1 VARGSVRVAVT
12 PSSQSSKRPH
22 IIRGAPRTVPEMQL
36 DVLGIRNFYLRV
48 HVTIGASPS
57 TADVPFSDDSTR
69 NRPPVDLPV
78 ERNQDLSG
86 GTRIALKSNPMRGVF
101 ADLRYAA
108 GVLRRSPSLTAVA
121 VLTLALGI
129 AATTTVFGWID
140 GMVLHPFRGATDDG
154 QLAVLESVRASGIE
168 TPSVSYADSR
178 DFQDNLRSIS
188 GLALNQKAPASI
200 GDVENPYSAW
210 FELVSGNY
218 FEVLGVKP
226 ILGRT
231 FAREEYG
238 DKAKAF
244 TAVISYR
251 LWQNYFRG
259 DPSILGRTVHLN
271 RQRVTIVGVAPPEFQ
286 GDFPGVAL
294 DVWVPVPLA
303 GEGERGARHFGAIVR
318 LKPGV
323 SVAQASAEAAT
334 VAARLSRAFPKTN
347 EGVGA
352 RIVPIWKAQEG
363 LSGILAA
370 PLAILGAACG
380 LVLLIACANVANLL
394 LARSASRQREFGI
407 RVALGAGP
415 GRLRRQ
421 LFSESLLLAAL
432 ATLAALPL
440 ALWFQNLPVYLVPPT
455 GLPVYFNGYPSARVF
470 LFAALVCLVS
480 AQISGLPP
488 AFQSLRRNVVDALK
502 RGGRSETQSG
512 HSRRISGLLVIAEV
526 GLALAAL
533 VTLGLF
539 LRSLYGLQ
547 NTAAGFDHRNVT
559 VCRLFLATNNYTP
572 SEEQQFSRQLR
583 ERLLESPGV
592 TGAAYSDSIPLGF
605 GLGKWNDVIVEG
617 YAARRGENLGVHHA
631 SVSPGY
637 FDVLRMPLLAGRDF
651 KPEDNENAPR
661 VMIVNETFAER
672 FFDGRVPVGRRVQI
686 YGKPFTIVGMV
697 KDSKYLSLSEA
708 PQPYFYMSFDQV
720 HYGSGENGVAFYAR
734 TDRAASGLV
743 PVLRHEMSAID
754 PNSAGLTAMAL
765 SDYISAA
772 WFGPRL
778 ASLFLGVLGLI
789 ALLLAGVGLYGVM
802 AYSVSQRTREIGIRM
817 ALGADSIGVL
827 RMVMRRGLLL
837 ALSGIAAGLVIALAS
852 APLIAPLLYHVS
864 PADPVSIAGAALF
877 LIVVAV
883 IASLIPAL
891 RATRLDPILA
901 LHEE

>member
-1 VARGSVRVAVT
+1 MRN
-12 PSSQSSKRPH
+12 
-22 IIRGAPRTVPEMQL
+22 
-36 DVLGIRNFYLRV
+36 VL
-48 HVTIGASPS
+48 
-57 TADVPFSDDSTR
+57 
-69 NRPPVDLPV
+69 
-78 ERNQDLSG
+78 E
-86 GTRIALKSNPMRGVF
+86 
-101 ADLRYAA
+101 DLRYAMR
-108 GVLRRSPSLTAVA
+108 VLHRTPSLTAVA

-140 GMVLHPFRGATDDG
+140 GMVLHPFRGAADDG

-168 TPSVSYADSR
+168 DPHVSYVDSR

-188 GLALNQKAPASI
+188 GLELNQKAPASI
-200 GDVENPYSAW
+200 GDGENAYSAW
-210 FELVSGNY
+210 IESVSGNY
-218 FEVLGVKP
+218 FDVLGVKP

-231 FAREEYG
+231 FAPEENG
-238 DKAKAF
+238 ERAKAF

-251 LWQNYFRG
+251 LWQNYFHSDR
-259 DPSILGRTVHLN
+259 SILGRIVHIN
-271 RQRVTIVGVAPPEFQ
+271 RYPVTIVGVAPPEFQ
-286 GDFPGVAL
+286 GDFPGTGL
-294 DVWVPVPLA
+294 DAWVPAPLA
-303 GEGERGARHFGAIVR
+303 SEPRRNARQFLAIVR

-323 SVAQASAEAAT
+323 SISQASAEAAT
-334 VAARLSRAFPKTN
+334 VAARLAAAFPKTN

-363 LSGILAA
+363 ASSILAA
-370 PLAILGAACG
+370 PMAILGAACG

-407 RVALGAGP
+407 RAALGASP

-432 ATLAALPL
+432 ATLAGLPL
-440 ALWFQNLPVYLVPPT
+440 AVWFQNLPVHLVPPT
-455 GLPVYFNGYPSARVF
+455 GIPVYFNVYPSARVF

-488 AFQSLRRNVVDALK
+488 AFQSLRGSVADALK
-502 RGGRSETQSG
+502 QGGRGDTQSA
-512 HSRRISGLLVIAEV
+512 HSQRISGLLVIAEV

-539 LRSLYGLQ
+539 LRSRYGLQ
-547 NTAAGFDHRNVT
+547 NTPAGFDHSNVI
-559 VCRLFLATNNYTP
+559 VCRLFLSTNNYTP

-583 ERLLESPGV
+583 ERLLESPVV

-637 FDVLRMPLLAGRDF
+637 FDVLRMTLLAGRDF

-661 VMIVNETFAER
+661 VMIVNETFAQR

-686 YGKPFTIVGMV
+686 YGKPFKIVGMV
-697 KDSKYLSLSEA
+697 KDSKYLSLSET
-708 PQPYFYMSFDQV
+708 PQPYFYMSIDQV

-734 TDRAASGLV
+734 TDRDASGFL
-743 PVLRHEMSAID
+743 PVLRREMSAID

-778 ASLFLGVLGLI
+778 ASLFLGVLGVI
-789 ALLLAGVGLYGVM
+789 AMLLAGVGLYGVM
-802 AYSVSQRTREIGIRM
+802 AYSVTQRTREIGIRM
-817 ALGADSIGVL
+817 ALGADPKGVL

-837 ALSGIAAGLVIALAS
+837 ALSGIAAGLAIALAA
-852 APLIAPLLYHVS
+852 APQIAPLLYHVS
-864 PADPVSIAGAALF
+864 PLDPVSIAGAALF
-877 LIVVAV
+877 LIVVAAL
-883 IASLIPAL
+883 ASLIPAL
-891 RATRLDPILA
+891 RATRVDPILA
-901 LHEE
+901 LRQE